1 MIAPVTAIIATA
13 ACFYFLIPGIG
24 AFGVRHRWRRFRRR
38 IIAASLLPPVTYA
51 SVRRSADDGRSDAS
65 HPADARF
72 LGTLESIQGEDTAWI
87 RNSEIT
93 IAVDMSHSDIYMVSQ
108 SDTDRRE
115 TPPMRTSWSRIGSL
129 PEGVKVF
136 VSGRLDTSG
145 PHPTIRP
152 IAGEPVLVVF
162 YDGAE
167 STLVRYCIW
176 SGRQLNEYWNSVTPG
191 ALAGGVFALTVLT
204 YFMLRQPLSVGYAR
218 LAIILAAG
226 PVLPLLPP
234 GIALFYVYRRVWRRG
249 RILRAH
255 RDVLLVPL
263 RYFGDDEPCA
273 ALPTT
278 ELYCR
283 RETPVES
290 LEASLAQGLTLL
302 EPPADAV
309 NPARAGERR
318 EDVWSRCTV
327 FGHPRAGELVRP
339 ADALA
344 EWIAVRGD
352 PETASV
358 LCQRRARRFELLSV
372 LILAGGVAMNFLLA
386 TIVLVLLM

>member
-1 MIAPVTAIIATA
+1 
-13 ACFYFLIPGIG
+13 
-24 AFGVRHRWRRFRRR
+24 
-38 IIAASLLPPVTYA
+38 
-51 SVRRSADDGRSDAS
+51 
-65 HPADARF
+65 
-72 LGTLESIQGEDTAWI
+72 
-87 RNSEIT
+87 
-93 IAVDMSHSDIYMVSQ
+93 MSHSDIYMVSQ
-108 SDTDRRE
+108 SDADRRE
-115 TPPMRTSWSRIGSL
+115 TPPTRTSWSRVGSL

-152 IAGEPVLVVF
+152 VAGEPVLVVF

-167 STLVRYCIW
+167 STLVRHCIW

-204 YFMLRQPLSVGYAR
+204 YFLLRQPLSVGYAR
-218 LAIILAAG
+218 LAIVLAAG

-234 GIALFYVYRRVWRRG
+234 GIVLFYLYRRVWRRG

-263 RYFGDDEPCA
+263 RYFSYDEPCT

-283 RETPVES
+283 RESPVES
-290 LEASLAQGLTLL
+290 LEASRAQGLTLL
-302 EPPADAV
+302 EAPAGD
-309 NPARAGERR
+309 RR
-318 EDVWSRCTV
+318 DDLWSRCTV

-339 ADALA
+339 ADSLA

-358 LCQRRARRFELLSV
+358 MCQRRARRFELVSALV
-372 LILAGGVAMNFLLA
+372 LAAGIAMNFLLVV
-386 TIVLVLLM
+386 IVLALLI